1 MSYQSLDDSDFL
13 EEIELK
19 KEFYIHKDVKPPKPN
34 HSISRLQ
41 EKEEDKKKLVLQPYQ
56 VALTKYI
63 NPNTPYKR
71 LLVKWETGMGKTK
84 GSIAA
89 ALNFVDYYI
98 KELQLDKKQIGSV
111 FIIGFSE
118 AIFKRE
124 LVMHPEF
131 GYVSRSE
138 LDRIEELRKVKS
150 DQNTMLLLEIIARIK
165 RRISDRSEKG
175 FFKFYGYRSFF
186 NRIFN
191 LTDETQSNL
200 SEHELREQI
209 QSGKIQF
216 NKSLLAEFKYSILI
230 CDEVHVIHNT
240 KEKNNWGIAIQA
252 ILDHEPTLRGIFMS
266 ATPINNS
273 ASEVVDV
280 ANLLL
285 PPEQRLSKKDI
296 FADNKLTQK
305 GSDTLKSVFKGKVTY
320 LRNIDPDIFP
330 DREFVGES
338 IDNCKYLKF
347 VRLPLT
353 PPQYDAYKKYI
364 KDSLPHSIRHLLD
377 FAFPH
382 PNPKEF
388 DYAFRSTDIKLIADA
403 SLAWKEQNK
412 IKVEN
417 DVITGDILQIKHLQ
431 KYANK
436 LSYLVE
442 TMIDIVKNRKGKCLI
457 ADNTIYMSGVMLI
470 EQCLLMN
477 GFVNDSIIPNDTTLC
492 SICGKYM
499 KDHETIGG
507 SEPGIKYEVDEK
519 LQVVNIV
526 DIKPNDHK
534 ELSKLM
540 DQYQVYKITISHE
553 NAKHYA
559 TEDNVLTNT
568 DVIRCMYANEI
579 QITDDLANVEAFY
592 DGDVLKVIKVN
603 GITYQCNNTSACS
616 KKVGGKANS
625 HAFQPAKFF
634 IVHSNLKKKSLDR
647 QLEEFNFKDNAMGK
661 NYIAIIGAEMIHQS
675 IDLNCIQHIFVMNR
689 PDNIPTLK
697 QIIGRGVRNM
707 SHKYLPKEMQKVNI
721 YLLTSCLPKKVK
733 SLDEQRYLDKLKE
746 YEEIQKIEK
755 IMHEYAFDASIF
767 YDIMEKEYVKAH
779 DGLTEFSAL
788 KYKPVVKP
796 KVYALQELDVSTY
809 NIYYAK
815 TEVQTIQSCIKQL
828 FLTKSQVYKYD
839 DLWYDVKHYP
849 YKINMRTDLFEESNF
864 KIALYLLCQYQNNN
878 YIKPP
883 LGFESINSYA
893 IQYNDQMYAIFN
905 IQEYYILS
913 KINLNSAIQTVD
925 IESCYRFYNPVFE
938 KKINLNNYLT
948 NRNTTVDYQQ
958 HKIRFKF
965 KYQHQPLDTL
975 YSAVCDFGLE
985 FHKQFIEDIIKYVF
999 TLYTFADS
1007 KISENHEFYFKMLY
1021 YYDLIGVIF
1030 WASTVKSHVYG
1041 KYTEFLLDEY
1051 KTGKKDREVQELKN
1065 TLDKTKCSWCPQ
1077 NVLVKYNTTISKQ
1090 IETTKSSHSNAATP
1104 AKDSNP
1110 KKKIKTNAELLPVGY
1125 ILGDSPKFYH
1135 PVTGWL
1141 FDPEYVTNYDK
1152 IKENNIM
1159 IGYDEKTENGIHI
1172 MFKIRSPVKIT
1183 KTNMDDKRRFEKG
1196 GLCLHKSKLFLE
1208 NLLKRLGGK
1217 LDGKSNITNICTEI
1231 KAIMIKKEIEARQN
1245 KTNIKWFYF
1254 YYEKQPNQ

>member
-13 EEIELK
+13 QEIELK

-34 HSISRLQ
+34 NDLTRLK
-41 EKEEDKKKLVLQPYQ
+41 EKEEDKKKLMLQPYQ
-56 VALTKYI
+56 IALTKYI

-124 LVMHPEF
+124 LIMHPEF

-138 LDRIEELRKVKS
+138 LDRIEELRKIKS
-150 DQNTMLLLEIIARIK
+150 EQNTISLLEIVGRIK

-175 FFKFYGYRSFF
+175 FFKFYGYRAFF

-200 SEHELREQI
+200 SEQELREQI

-252 ILDHEPTLRGIFMS
+252 ILDHEPTLRGMFMS

-285 PPEQRLSKKDI
+285 PPEERLNKKDI

-305 GSDTLKSVFKGKVTY
+305 GADILKNVFKGKVTY

-338 IDNCKYLKF
+338 IENCKYLKF

-353 PPQYDAYKKYI
+353 PPQVESYKKYI
-364 KDSLPHSIRHLLD
+364 KDSLPHAIRHLLD

-388 DYAFRSTDIKLIADA
+388 DYTFRSTDIKLITDA

-412 IKVEN
+412 IKIEN
-417 DVITGDILQIKHLQ
+417 DVITGDILQLKHLQ

-442 TMIDIVKNRKGKCLI
+442 SMIDIVKNQKGKCLI
-457 ADNTIYMSGVMLI
+457 ADNTIYMSGVMMI

-477 GFVNDSIIPNDTTLC
+477 GFVNDTVIPNDSTLC

-499 KDHETIGG
+499 RDHNISGG
-507 SEPGIKYEVDEK
+507 VDEPEIKYDIDEK
-519 LQVVNIV
+519 QQTINII
-526 DIKPNDHK
+526 DIKPDNHK
-534 ELSKLM
+534 ALSKLM
-540 DQYQVYKITISHE
+540 HQYQDYKITISHE
-553 NAKHYA
+553 NSKYYA
-559 TEDNVLTNT
+559 VEDNVLTNT
-568 DVIRCMYANEI
+568 DVIRFIYENDVP
-579 QITDDLANVEAFY
+579 ITDNITTIETFY
-592 DGDVLKVIKVN
+592 DGDDLTVMKVN
-603 GITYQCNNTSACS
+603 GIVYQCKPNN
-616 KKVGGKANS
+616 KIIGGGKSNS
-625 HAFQPAKFF
+625 HTFQPARFF
-634 IVHSNLKKKSLDR
+634 IVHSNLKKKVLDR

-707 SHKYLPKEMQKVNI
+707 SHKYLPKEMQKVRI
-721 YLLTSCLPKKVK
+721 YLLTSCLPKKIK
-733 SLDEQRYLDKLKE
+733 SLDEQRYLDKLRE

-767 YDIMEKEYVKAH
+767 YNIMEKEYTKSH
-779 DGLTEFSAL
+779 DDLTEFSAL
-788 KYKPVVKP
+788 KYKPIVKP
-796 KVYALQELDVSTY
+796 MVYTLQDLDVSTY

-815 TEVQTIQSCIKQL
+815 IEVQTIQSCIKQL

-839 DLWYDVKHYP
+839 DLWYDVKNYP
-849 YKINMRTDLFEESNF
+849 YKTNMRTDLFEESNF

-883 LGFESINSYA
+883 IGFESVNSYA
-893 IQYNDQMYAIFN
+893 IKYEDQMYAIFN

-925 IESCYRFYNPVFE
+925 IESCYRFYNPSFE

-948 NRNTTVDYQQ
+948 NKNTTVDYQQ

-999 TLYTFADS
+999 NLYTYADS

-1021 YYDLIGVIF
+1021 YYDLIGIIF
-1030 WASTVKSHVYG
+1030 WASTIKSHIYE
-1041 KYTEFLLDEY
+1041 KYKEFLLDDI
-1051 KTGKKDREVQELKN
+1051 KISKKDREIQELKN

-1090 IETTKSSHSNAATP
+1090 IESTKTSHTS
-1104 AKDSNP
+1104 KSDSVP
-1110 KKKIKTNAELLPVGY
+1110 KKKIKTNADLLPVGY

-1135 PVTGWL
+1135 PSTDWL
-1141 FDPEYVTNYDK
+1141 FDPEYITNYDK
-1152 IKENNIM
+1152 IKENNII

-1172 MFKIRSPVKIT
+1172 MFKIRSPIKIT
-1183 KTNMDDKRRFEKG
+1183 KNNMDDKRKFEKG

-1208 NLLKRLGGK
+1208 TLLKKLGAK

-1231 KAIMIKKEIEARQN
+1231 KANLIKKEIEARQN
-1245 KTNIKWFYF
+1245 KSGIKWFYF
-1254 YYEKQPNQ
+1254 YYEKQPN